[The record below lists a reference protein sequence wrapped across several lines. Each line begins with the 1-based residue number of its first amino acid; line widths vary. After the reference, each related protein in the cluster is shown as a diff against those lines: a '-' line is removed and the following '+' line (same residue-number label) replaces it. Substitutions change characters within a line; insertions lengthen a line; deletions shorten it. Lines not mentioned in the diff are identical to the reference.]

1 MGGAQRV
8 FFGVVSA
15 NSASLFIDRGP
26 GYYCAVKIIET
37 LVDILKPYPNVRH
50 EFRSDAVRVL
60 APDEEGYEVALLV
73 RSDGGGYTVC
83 LASWH
88 MEFAEE
94 RSAIGTF
101 LGGLSEAYRLRVSS
115 RGNVD
120 YRWMI
125 QYREGDGWI
134 NGSTVGIF
142 RYPFWKKKKIRYPSK
157 QSISLPNQ

>member
-1 MGGAQRV
+1 
-8 FFGVVSA
+8 
-15 NSASLFIDRGP
+15 
-26 GYYCAVKIIET
+26 
-37 LVDILKPYPNVRH
+37 
-50 EFRSDAVRVL
+50 
-60 APDEEGYEVALLV
+60 
-73 RSDGGGYTVC
+73 
-83 LASWH
+83 

>member
-1 MGGAQRV
+1 
-8 FFGVVSA
+8 
-15 NSASLFIDRGP
+15 
-26 GYYCAVKIIET
+26 
-37 LVDILKPYPNVRH
+37 
-50 EFRSDAVRVL
+50 
-60 APDEEGYEVALLV
+60 LLV

-88 MEFAEE
+88 MEFADE

-125 QYREGDGWI
+125 QYREGDGRI

-142 RYPFWKKKKIRYPSK
+142 RYPFWEKEENQIPSK
-157 QSISLPNQ
+157 QLISLPNQ